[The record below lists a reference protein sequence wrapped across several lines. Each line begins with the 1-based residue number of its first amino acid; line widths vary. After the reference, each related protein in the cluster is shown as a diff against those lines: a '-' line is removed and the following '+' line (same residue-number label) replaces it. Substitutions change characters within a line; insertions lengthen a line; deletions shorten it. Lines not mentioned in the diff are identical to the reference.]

1 MLNLICLIDHI
12 LFQKFK
18 IILSNKKKKQ
28 ENIGYNAPVQIF
40 INKIKNR
47 IVLKIRT
54 GYKLDLLSP

>member
-40 INKIKNR
+40 INKS
-47 IVLKIRT
+47 KI
-54 GYKLDLLSP
+54 GLF